1 MHPAAASTAWSVLD
15 EGQTIVSVE
24 PNFNYEIRSGRFLTT
39 KTVCSGFSTE
49 FRIRCSFLCIQQL
62 PRSPLQQYTPWFCN
76 CIGSND
82 RNMSPLR
89 QERSTTKQDVPSIKI
104 VWVESPFKRGGF
116 HGIYCKLVKWHV
128 HCSVRCPNCSRR
140 SAGGMTVSK
149 ISNGYYRAPPASPMF
164 SAYLVTKS
172 IF

>member
-15 EGQTIVSVE
+15 DCQTTVLVE

-62 PRSPLQQYTPWFCN
+62 PRSHLQQYTPWFCN

-104 VWVESPFKRGGF
+104 VWVKSPFKRGGF

-149 ISNGYYRAPPASPMF
+149 ISNGYYRAPPFSPMF